1 MLDKAINIKMLFYK
15 LSYCSISCLVS
26 PAGASWLNVA
36 CIIYI
41 VYIAQT
47 FDVLLFSQGS
57 LSFNSLGLKII

>member
-1 MLDKAINIKMLFYK
+1 M
-15 LSYCSISCLVS
+15 S

-57 LSFNSLGLKII
+57 LSFNSLGLKIIWTPSGTISVIGAPQLLLH